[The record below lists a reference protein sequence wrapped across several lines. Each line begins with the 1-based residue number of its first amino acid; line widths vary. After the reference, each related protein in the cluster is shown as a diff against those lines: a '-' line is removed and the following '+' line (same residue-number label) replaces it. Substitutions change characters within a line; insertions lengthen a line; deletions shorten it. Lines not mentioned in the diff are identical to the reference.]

1 MKTTVLGKSII
12 ALVFTFMCSL
22 TMSAVAPK
30 NYLYD
35 TKEENGKVISKV
47 IFLQEDGL
55 LNKQIRYEFQYNNN
69 GKVSEKK
76 AYRWNQVKE
85 DWVPFYQITYQYDNN
100 GNINTNYGMWNKKSN
115 DFSLNIKSSNQ
126 YSGDYIILKMKTI

>member
-22 TMSAVAPK
+22 TMNAVSPK

-55 LNKQIRYEFQYNNN
+55 LNKQIRYEFQYNNG

-76 AYRWNQVKE
+76 AFRWNQLKDE
-85 DWVPFYQITYQYDNN
+85 WVPFYQITYQYDNN
-100 GNINTNYGMWNKKSN
+100 GNINTNYGMWDKKKKT
-115 DFSLNIKSSNQ
+115 FSLNIQTMVIPSDNYDEIFS
-126 YSGDYIILKMKTI
+126 